1 MLCCNELTTPLN
13 KASMVVPVGENGS
26 WFISSKFF
34 VHDARMKAVL
44 ISIMIFFFIKLYFFD
59 AGHGSFDKLR
69 NPKAV
74 ELRNPKVV
82 KLRTPKVVELR
93 NPKAVELRNPKV
105 VEPVE
110 TPQSRVT
117 LLFI

>member
-1 MLCCNELTTPLN
+1 MGVAPRLGGECAEFRFGIPELTTPLN
-13 KASMVVPVGENGS
+13 NASMVVPVGENGS

-44 ISIMIFFFIKLYFFD
+44 ISIMTFFFIKLYFFD
-59 AGHGSFDKLR
+59 TGHGLFDKLR
-69 NPKAV
+69 NPK
-74 ELRNPKVV
+74 VV
-82 KLRTPKVVELR
+82 D
-93 NPKAVELRNPKV
+93 
-105 VEPVE
+105 PVE